1 MQAQRTALAL
11 SNGVVLIAWA
21 SHEDL
26 PPFHGWIMGYDAAT
40 LAKVGTFCVTPDG
53 YYGGIW
59 QGGRAPTIDA
69 AGNAYFATGN
79 GYWDGTR
86 NFSESLL
93 KFSVSRAGLDARRLL
108 HPRVRRAQFRRLRPE
123 RLGIHPPARHEPA
136 PRRRQGGRRCT
147 CSTLPG
153 SDTCRR
159 TTARSRRRSP
169 LRAGMSWGALCSGT
183 PAAAGPLIYNWSEDD
198 VLRAYQH
205 GTAAA

>member
-26 PPFHGWIMGYDAAT
+26 PPYHGWIMGYDAAT

-93 KFSVSRAGLDARRLL
+93 KFSVSRAGLALVDYFTPGL
-108 HPRVRRAQFRRLRPE
+108 RRAQFRRLRPE

-136 PRRRQGGRRCT
+136 PRRRQGGRRCI
-147 CSTLPG
+147 CSTLPELG
-153 SDTCRR
+153 HMSSDD
-159 TTARSRRRSP
+159 SQIPQKIPVPGGHVMGGPVFWNS
-169 LRAGMSWGALCSGT
+169 S
-183 PAAAGPLIYNWSEDD
+183 AAGPLIYNWSEDD
-198 VLRAYQH
+198 VLGPID